1 MRNPVPHRE
10 TDGSAGHTT
19 SSVQVVERAIA
30 ILKAFTASEPELSV
44 TELSQRLQL
53 PKSTVSRILQT
64 LAQAEFV
71 SRNQET
77 GRYRLDVGILALAE
91 NVLGMADLRQ
101 IARPYLRALANTIGE
116 TASLS
121 VLEPYGVVNL
131 ELAVGEQRLV
141 MRVGWVGRRMPA
153 HAVSAGK
160 ALLAFLPPQEQE
172 TFLELPL
179 QAITPKTITDLE
191 QLRAELAEVRRK
203 GYALALEE
211 LEEGLHAISAPVWD
225 RTGRPV
231 AAVSVSGPSY
241 RLTLERMRQIAPR
254 VIATATQISR
264 ALGFEQDLERLPKQD
279 KDSPPTNASSSR
291 SGKKGR

>member
-1 MRNPVPHRE
+1 
-10 TDGSAGHTT
+10 
-19 SSVQVVERAIA
+19 
-30 ILKAFTASEPELSV
+30 
-44 TELSQRLQL
+44 
-53 PKSTVSRILQT
+53 
-64 LAQAEFV
+64 
-71 SRNQET
+71 
-77 GRYRLDVGILALAE
+77 
-91 NVLGMADLRQ
+91 MADLRQ

-121 VLEPYGVVNL
+121 VLEPQGVVNL
-131 ELAVGEQRLV
+131 ELAVGEQKLV

-160 ALLAFLPPQEQE
+160 AMLAFLPPKEQE

-179 QAITPKTITDLE
+179 RPVTPKTITDLD

-231 AAVSVSGPSY
+231 AAVSISGPSY

-254 VIATATQISR
+254 VIATASQISR
-264 ALGFEQDLERLPKQD
+264 ALGFEQDLGRISRQGKASQ
-279 KDSPPTNASSSR
+279 TSSSD
-291 SGKKGR
+291 SDIEKGR

>member
-1 MRNPVPHRE
+1 M
-10 TDGSAGHTT
+10 
-19 SSVQVVERAIA
+19 VERAIA
-30 ILKAFTASEPELSV
+30 ILKAFTSSEPELSV

-64 LAQAEFV
+64 LVQAEFV

-101 IARPYLRALANTIGE
+101 IARPYLRALANTVGE

-121 VLEPYGVVNL
+121 VLEPRGVVNL

-160 ALLAFLPPQEQE
+160 AMLAFLPPQEVE

-179 QAITPKTITDLE
+179 KAVTPHTITDMA
-191 QLRAELAEVRRK
+191 QLMAELEEVRRK

-211 LEEGLHAISAPVWD
+211 LEEGLHAISAPVRD

-241 RLTLERMRQIAPR
+241 RLTVERMRQIAPQ
-254 VIATATQISR
+254 VIATASQISR
-264 ALGFEQDLERLPKQD
+264 GLGFEQDLERLPK
-279 KDSPPTNASSSR
+279 R
-291 SGKKGR
+291 SERKSDLGATTRG